1 MQGMT
6 KRDRTLLTVLL
17 LAAVIFLIGYY
28 VIRPTIQNNKALQTE
43 IAAAEVKKAE
53 LEEKILQLPALR
65 TRFDE
70 TLEKYNEEVSYFYP
84 PMESQA
90 IERMLTEIALERGMF
105 CDTFNIEI
113 VPEPL
118 YLAPYLNSALRASE
132 DGKSGL
138 PGISCAS
145 LKMQVWGSYEQCQE
159 LLDYMILQNP
169 ALRMKSYAW
178 EQNSIV
184 TRNEDG
190 SVKGTF
196 DELTMDME
204 LYMYEARG

>member
-1 MQGMT
+1 MQSMT

-17 LAAVIFLIGYY
+17 LALVLFLVGYY
-28 VIRPTIQNNKALQTE
+28 AIRPTIQNNKALQADIE
-43 IAAAEVKKAE
+43 AAEAKKIV
-53 LEEKILQLPALR
+53 LEDKILQLPALR
-65 TRFDE
+65 TRYDQA
-70 TLEKYNEEVSYFYP
+70 LADYQEEVSFFYP

-105 CDTFNIEI
+105 CDTFDIEI
-113 VPEPL
+113 TPAPL
-118 YLAPYLNSALRASE
+118 YLAPYVDSE
-132 DGKSGL
+132 LHATEDAKAAL

-145 LKMQVWGSYEQCQE
+145 LRLQVWGSYDQCRE

-169 ALRMKSYAW
+169 ALRMKSYIW
-178 EQNSIV
+178 EPGEVVI
-184 TRNEDG
+184 RNEDG
-190 SVKGTF
+190 SIRDTY